1 MAAELYEF
9 QLRRIEQLL
18 SGNAPV
24 GHEQECAD
32 LAAHLIIDAAYV
44 NMCLREAGYAA
55 GEFPYDDV
63 ADKLFPKQAKPDT
76 KEKKLVEK

>member
-1 MAAELYEF
+1 M
-9 QLRRIEQLL
+9 
-18 SGNAPV
+18 